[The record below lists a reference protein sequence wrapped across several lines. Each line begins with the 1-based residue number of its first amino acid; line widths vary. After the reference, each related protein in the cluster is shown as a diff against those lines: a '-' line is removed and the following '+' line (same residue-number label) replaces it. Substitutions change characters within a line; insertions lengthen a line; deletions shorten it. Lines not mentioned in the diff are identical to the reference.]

1 MCGFVGFTGLREQ
14 REAILHKMADRII
27 HRGPDMEGY
36 HISGDDPRTA
46 IALGFRRLSIID
58 LAAGKQPMY
67 NEDGTVVCVFNGEI
81 YNFMDLRTELQA
93 KGHIFKTHCDT
104 EVIIHGYE
112 EYGTALA
119 AKLRGMFAFV
129 VWDTKTNEMYGAR
142 DIFGIKPFYYT
153 QTDAG
158 ELLLMQL
165 PEHCTLCPRRCG
177 ANRAAGR
184 TGYCGAGD
192 TLLAARAALHHWEEP
207 CLSGDPNAATGSGTV
222 FFTGCTLQCCY
233 CQNYK
238 ISQQGLG
245 KPLTAERLA
254 EIFME
259 LQQKGA
265 KNLNLVTAT
274 QWLPWV
280 TQALDAARRNG
291 LTLPVAY
298 NTGGYETVETVK
310 ALAGYVDIWL
320 ADYKYASP
328 ALAKEL
334 SAAQDYPQVAHAA
347 IRQMLLQT
355 GAPVYDADGYLQ
367 KGVIVRH
374 LALPGHSDDSL
385 AVLQRLADLRQETG
399 VSFVP
404 SLMSQFTPFYRAAEH
419 GLGRRITTYEY
430 RKVVDRAIALGL
442 TDGYMQEK
450 SSAREEYTP
459 PFDLE
464 GV

>member
-1 MCGFVGFTGLREQ
+1 
-14 REAILHKMADRII
+14 
-27 HRGPDMEGY
+27 
-36 HISGDDPRTA
+36 
-46 IALGFRRLSIID
+46 
-58 LAAGKQPMY
+58 
-67 NEDGTVVCVFNGEI
+67 
-81 YNFMDLRTELQA
+81 
-93 KGHIFKTHCDT
+93 
-104 EVIIHGYE
+104 
-112 EYGTALA
+112 
-119 AKLRGMFAFV
+119 
-129 VWDTKTNEMYGAR
+129 
-142 DIFGIKPFYYT
+142 
-153 QTDAG
+153 
-158 ELLLMQL
+158 MQI
-165 PEHCTLCPRRCG
+165 PHHCTLCPRACG
-177 ANRAAGR
+177 ADRAAGQR
-184 TGYCGAGD
+184 GFCGAD
-192 TLLAARAALHHWEEP
+192 NTLRVARAALHHWEEP
-207 CLSGDPNAATGSGTV
+207 CLSGDPNAETGSGTV
-222 FFTGCTLQCCY
+222 FFSGCTLKCCY
-233 CQNYK
+233 CQNYP
-238 ISQQGLG
+238 ISQGEVG
-245 KPLTAERLA
+245 KAISVERLT
-254 EIFME
+254 EIFMN
-259 LQQKGA
+259 LQNGGGK
-265 KNLNLVTAT
+265 KKNLVTASPD
-274 QWLPWV
+274 LPGG
-280 TQALDAARRNG
+280 TAAPGAARAQG
-291 LTLPVAY
+291 FSLPVVD
-298 NTGGYETVETVK
+298 NTGGYETVDAVR

-419 GLGRRITTYEY
+419 GLGRRITPYEY